1 MLKKGFSIIL
11 ASFLLFGINAVPA
24 DAATHYKLT
33 ASVSNKKPKQYSTI
47 ILYTKGLPKKQV
59 IKQPS
64 TIKPKILFIKAKSVL
79 LKKSASAVRLKDS
92 KSKSMSFL
100 NIKARNIMLKQVS
113 LHDEEKKAPTRS

>member
-47 ILYTKGLPKKQV
+47 ILYTKGLPKKASYKATFHYKTKDTIYKGKV
-59 IKQPS
+59 GTPKKVRISRS
-64 TIKPKILFIKAKSVL
+64 TKGFKVKIDVVSKYKDKKYHAKT
-79 LKKSASAVRLKDS
+79 
-92 KSKSMSFL
+92 SFT
-100 NIKARNIMLKQVS
+100 AR
-113 LHDEEKKAPTRS
+113 